1 MPAARTPH
9 ASKESDE
16 HLSVASKSPPSS
28 GSYSRSKVVAWF
40 LYAADWIT
48 VVIVVAAAI
57 VILIPKPLSM
67 KFLVTDA
74 SIQQVYHNDRVSIDR
89 VCVVLTTSIPTVIIM
104 LWMGYRRAKLNELHQ
119 AILGLALSISLCS
132 LFTSIFKQMGAIPS
146 PDFLDLCQL
155 SQEDFDRAYRTG
167 VSVSFRQC
175 QNKDINH
182 EMREF
187 PLFSITSKYLELIYS
202 ALHVTFKSSQNT
214 KNWSDLFL
222 NIYIVSSCGMAYLS
236 LFASV
241 QLGHQLHP
249 EVRRR
254 LKALSPDGRLARSR
268 PGQTLI
274 SFICLLPVGAGMA
287 FPGIETRYHGG
298 GRGWGYALSI
308 LVGYLFALWGH

>member
-1 MPAARTPH
+1 MPTARTPH

-187 PLFSITSKYLELIYS
+187 PLFSIT
-202 ALHVTFKSSQNT
+202 
-214 KNWSDLFL
+214 
-222 NIYIVSSCGMAYLS
+222 
-236 LFASV
+236 
-241 QLGHQLHP
+241 
-249 EVRRR
+249 
-254 LKALSPDGRLARSR
+254 
-268 PGQTLI
+268 
-274 SFICLLPVGAGMA
+274 
-287 FPGIETRYHGG
+287 
-298 GRGWGYALSI
+298 
-308 LVGYLFALWGH
+308 

>member
-1 MPAARTPH
+1 MPATRTPH

-28 GSYSRSKVVAWF
+28 GSYSRSKVLAWF

-48 VVIVVAAAI
+48 VVIVVATAI
-57 VILIPKPLSM
+57 VILIPKPLTM

-89 VCVVLTTSIPTVIIM
+89 ICVVLTTSIPTVIIM

-119 AILGLALSISLCS
+119 AILGLALSISLCT

-146 PDFLDLCQL
+146 PDFLDLCRL
-155 SQEDFDRAYRTG
+155 PQEDFDRAYRTG
-167 VSVSFRQC
+167 ASISFHQC

-187 PLFSITSKYLELIYS
+187 PLFS
-202 ALHVTFKSSQNT
+202 VT
-214 KNWSDLFL
+214 
-222 NIYIVSSCGMAYLS
+222 ISSCGMAYLS

-268 PGQTLI
+268 PGQALI
-274 SFICLLPVGAGMA
+274 SFICLLPVGAGMT

-308 LVGYLFALWGH
+308 FVGYLFALWGHVLYCYDLTTGLVLPP